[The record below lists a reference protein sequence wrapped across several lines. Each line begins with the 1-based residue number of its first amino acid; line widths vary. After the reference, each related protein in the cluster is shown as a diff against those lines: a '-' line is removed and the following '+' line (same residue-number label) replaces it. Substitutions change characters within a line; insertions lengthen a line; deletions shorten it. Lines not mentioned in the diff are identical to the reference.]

1 MDELLLLS
9 GNDIPFIQAGLIIH
23 QPSLKEIAFI
33 GEEKFYMGCELLNF
47 SKDILLEEDKNLLED
62 KTNFEIIMSIMNEN
76 SNKNNQM
83 QASKESIEM
92 IFLLLFPDYEYVIQT
107 DSIDF
112 KQDNQIIG
120 SITKNN
126 FEEFKEIINIMLCLK
141 SNSEESKDYDP
152 ANEMARKIAEKLKR
166 GRQKAAAA
174 NSEENAKINIL
185 SKYVSILAV
194 GEHKD
199 MSSLLNYTIYQI
211 RDEYERFLL
220 KQNFD
225 YTFQARLAGAKDL
238 EDGKYWMDDIHNDI

>member
-23 QPSLKEIAFI
+23 QPSLKEISFI
-33 GEEKFYMGCELLNF
+33 GEEKFYIGCELLNF
-47 SKDILLEEDKNLLED
+47 SKDILFEEDKNLLED

-76 SNKNNQM
+76 SGKNNQV

-92 IFLLLFPDYEYVIQT
+92 IFLLLFPDYEYTIQLE
-107 DSIDF
+107 SIDF
-112 KQDNQIIG
+112 KQNNQNIG
-120 SITKNN
+120 SITKHN
-126 FEEFKEIINIMLCLK
+126 FEDFKEIINVMFCLK
-141 SNSEESKDYDP
+141 SDSEESKDYNP
-152 ANEMARKIAEKLKR
+152 ANEMAKKIADKLKK

-174 NSEENAKINIL
+174 NSENAKINIL

-199 MSSLLNYTIYQI
+199 MNVLLNYTIYQI

-225 YTFQARLAGAKDL
+225 YSFQARLAGAKGL
-238 EDGKYWMDDIHNDI
+238 EDGKYWMDDIHNNI